1 MTTRNKSDYYADDWM
16 GFDWSP
22 WLSLNP
28 ADGELSRIST
38 NPGIYRVRHLDRDG
52 LTYIGQTGRSLRG
65 RVRALAGCYKD
76 EMPYTDPHVAAPS
89 LWAVRQEYGPDFQVS
104 VIEPDDIDQRQRRLS
119 IEEALIAVYRR
130 ESGENTTANFG
141 RIIEGYKR
149 SSQRSGGFTGGE
161 LVDGETESNS
171 APGIGPLP
179 WTDADEPTSRSWMGL
194 DWTEPE
200 PLANA
205 YGLPTD
211 PGVYRI
217 WDRKEPEP
225 LEYIG
230 QSGNLKSRLYRHRR
244 NRDETLVFSYAVV
257 DDGDEKH
264 KREQVETDLIGAHW
278 LATETAPRD
287 QF

>member
-1 MTTRNKSDYYADDWM
+1 
-16 GFDWSP
+16 
-22 WLSLNP
+22 
-28 ADGELSRIST
+28 
-38 NPGIYRVRHLDRDG
+38 
-52 LTYIGQTGRSLRG
+52 
-65 RVRALAGCYKD
+65 
-76 EMPYTDPHVAAPS
+76 MPYTDPHVAAPS
-89 LWAVRQEYGPDFQVS
+89 LWAVRQEYGPEFQVS
-104 VIEPDDIDQRQRRLS
+104 VVEPDDVDKRRRRLS

-141 RIIEGYKR
+141 RIIDGYKR
-149 SSQRSGGFTGGE
+149 SSMRSSGFTGGT
-161 LVDGETESNS
+161 LTDDETESNS

-194 DWTEPE
+194 DWTAPE

-217 WDRKEPEP
+217 WDQDEPEP

-230 QSGNLKSRLYRHRR
+230 QSGNLKSRLYQHRR
-244 NRDETLVFSYAVV
+244 NRDAELVFSYAILRE
-257 DDGDEKH
+257 GDEKH

-278 LATETAPRD
+278 LATKEAPRE